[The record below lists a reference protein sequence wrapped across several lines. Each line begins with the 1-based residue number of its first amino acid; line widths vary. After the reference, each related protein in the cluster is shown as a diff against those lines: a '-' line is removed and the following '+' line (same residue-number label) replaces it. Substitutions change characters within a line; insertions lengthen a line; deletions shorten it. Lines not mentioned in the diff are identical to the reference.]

1 MRLPLL
7 VIGTISALVGK
18 ALNFAAD
25 FLCEESI
32 RMRQDKIR
40 KIQARKMEE
49 WEKSERTGRKIANE
63 RKRRRYL
70 RRGALMTY
78 HTAQRDLIL
87 VALDALDEAKRVGYN
102 RLKTVQKRM
111 TARDRSFIDPSLFIQ
126 FCSLRDAV
134 HAEIKES
141 KSLTCLLKERLQHI
155 NTDICSL
162 GDVATHNKIGSKKQ
176 VLALLE
182 ELHNEGR
189 KWLASKDAKN
199 SALRLN
205 AISYVLEEQCPSC
218 RAWLSPAMVYCPLCG
233 DARKDVL
240 PVRFLKKDA
249 VAGASCLACQAP
261 TVDLLRYCFNCGQ
274 EQDPS
279 GLRSAVKC

>member
-1 MRLPLL
+1 MSLPPMFGVL
-7 VIGTISALVGK
+7 GALVSK
-18 ALNFAAD
+18 ALSFAAD
-25 FLCEESI
+25 FLSEQSI
-32 RMRQDKIR
+32 RRQQDEIRNIQAQKIKEQK
-40 KIQARKMEE
+40 KIQRNGH
-49 WEKSERTGRKIANE
+49 SIANE

-78 HTAQRDLIL
+78 LAAQRDLIC

-111 TARDRSFIDPSLFIQ
+111 TERNRSFIDPSLFSQ

-134 HAEIKES
+134 HREIAES
-141 KSLTCLLKERLQHI
+141 KSLTSLLRERLQLI
-155 NTDICSL
+155 KTEICSL
-162 GDVATHNKIGSKKQ
+162 RDEATHNKLGSKKQ

-182 ELHNEGR
+182 ELHNDGR
-189 KWLASKDAKN
+189 KRLANKDAKN
-199 SALRLN
+199 STLRLN
-205 AISYVLEEQCPSC
+205 AIAYVLEERCPSC

-233 DARKDVL
+233 NAQKDVL

-249 VAGASCLACQAP
+249 VIGVSCHVCRAP
-261 TVDLLRYCFNCGQ
+261 TADELKYCFNCGQ

-279 GLRSAVKC
+279 GLRTAVQC